1 MPELPE
7 VETVRRTL
15 QTLIRGKTIER
26 VEARLPR
33 IIRQPDDAS
42 QFCAMLEGQ
51 TIHDVERRGKFLKF
65 ILDDVVL
72 LSHLRMEG
80 RYGLYAADDPM
91 EKHTHVIFRFTD
103 GDELRY
109 RDVRQFGTM
118 DVLPKAEADSF
129 PSLAKLGPE
138 PLSDDFTLAL
148 FKRLI
153 RKRSGKIK
161 PLLLNQ
167 EFIVGLGN
175 IYVDEALFAARE
187 HPETTVDQLSDYK
200 ISKLYRAIRE
210 TLKAAVE
217 QGGTTIKSY
226 VNGQGE
232 MGMFQ
237 QRLRVYGREGE
248 PCPRCGKAIARIKVA
263 GRSSHFCP
271 RCQKRRRRQTNL

>member
-1 MPELPE
+1 
-7 VETVRRTL
+7 
-15 QTLIRGKTIER
+15 
-26 VEARLPR
+26 
-33 IIRQPDDAS
+33 
-42 QFCAMLEGQ
+42 
-51 TIHDVERRGKFLKF
+51 
-65 ILDDVVL
+65 
-72 LSHLRMEG
+72 
-80 RYGLYAADDPM
+80 
-91 EKHTHVIFRFTD
+91 
-103 GDELRY
+103 
-109 RDVRQFGTM
+109 
-118 DVLPKAEADSF
+118 
-129 PSLAKLGPE
+129 
-138 PLSDDFTLAL
+138 
-148 FKRLI
+148 RLI

-263 GRSSHFCP
+263 G
-271 RCQKRRRRQTNL
+271 